1 MFYEE
6 TEKNQFKK
14 AFFGPFILDN
24 CSQTLKVDDTL
35 VKVEPLI
42 FELLVYFMLNPKRVI
57 SRDELGEKIW
67 QQEFVDNNSINR
79 AISELRRILS
89 HEALPKN
96 VIKTHYR
103 KGYSFNYDVKFDPQG
118 ILDSFRGSLT
128 VFTRHYVQMF
138 SLLLLLIAIQLGRHF

>member
-6 TEKNQFKK
+6 SNKNQFKR
-14 AFFGPFILDN
+14 AFLGPFTLDN
-24 CSQTLKVDDTL
+24 RSQTLKL
-35 VKVEPLI
+35 GNALIKVEPLI
-42 FELLVYFMLNPKRVI
+42 FELLVYFVLNPGRVI

-89 HEALPKN
+89 HESLPEN

-103 KGYSFNYDVKFDPQG
+103 KGYSFNLDVRFDP
-118 ILDSFRGSLT
+118 LNLFSAMSLEIPHLNRQNIQL
-128 VFTRHYVQMF
+128 FF
-138 SLLLLLIAIQLGRHF
+138 LASLLIILQLVIIF